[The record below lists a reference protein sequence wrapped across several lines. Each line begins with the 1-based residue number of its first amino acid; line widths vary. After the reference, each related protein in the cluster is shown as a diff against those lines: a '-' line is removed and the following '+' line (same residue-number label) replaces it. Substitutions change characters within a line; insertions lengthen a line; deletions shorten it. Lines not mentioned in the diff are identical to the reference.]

1 MLLNS
6 SRSGL
11 AIHPL
16 SRRLIKITPDHTAG
30 VTFSTPHR
38 AHVAGLYL
46 CKKNMS
52 TDTLVTTWSVVP
64 PLLVATEEG
73 FIPSNIRD
81 EGQLP
86 N

>member
-38 AHVAGLYL
+38 AHVARLYL
-46 CKKNMS
+46 RKKKMS
-52 TDTLVTTWSVVP
+52 TDTLATTWSVVP